1 CPASLATDTRGL
13 GEPPLKR
20 PPIWSCSG
28 RGLPGRPVTR
38 PPVGSYPTFS
48 PLPDSRSPEIAAAG
62 RLFSVARS
70 FGSPRLGVAQR
81 PALWSPDFPPT
92 LFTSPAVTRPPRP
105 GVSLPRPAGVHS
117 ADVGEHLLG
126 AGGQELAVRQLED
139 AVDDV
144 ADQSLRFAVHADRQ
158 HAPTALSRAH
168 LHPPCAA
175 GLRRVCLFDRRCD
188 DRLFPLVALDR

>member
-20 PPIWSCSG
+20 PPIWSCSV

-48 PLPDSRSPEIAAAG
+48 PLPDGASPEINAA
-62 RLFSVARS
+62 RRFFSVALS
-70 FGSPRLGVAQR
+70 FGSPRLGVTQR

-105 GVSLPRPAGVHS
+105 AVSLPR
-117 ADVGEHLLG
+117 
-126 AGGQELAVRQLED
+126 
-139 AVDDV
+139 
-144 ADQSLRFAVHADRQ
+144 SLRALNAGPNRQ
-158 HAPTALSRAH
+158 HCERDTQ
-168 LHPPCAA
+168 
-175 GLRRVCLFDRRCD
+175 DE
-188 DRLFPLVALDR
+188 